1 MTRQRVCVLGSSGS
15 IGVSTLD
22 VLARHRERYEV
33 FALAA
38 NASVAT
44 LFAQCRRFL
53 PRYAALADAPAA
65 RELRARLAAAGLA
78 TEVLDGPRALAE
90 IAAHEAVDVVM
101 AAVVGAAGMP
111 AALAA
116 AEAGKRLLLAN
127 KEALVSAGRLFMQ
140 AAERGGA
147 VLLPVDSEHNAIF
160 QCLPADTRARPDLS
174 GVDGL
179 VLTASG
185 GPFRGRD
192 RAFLRRVTPAQACAH
207 PNWTMGRKISVDSAT
222 LMNKGL
228 ELAEA
233 CCLFGV
239 DESRLEVVVHP
250 QSIVHSLVRYCDGSV
265 LAQLGEPDMRIPIAA
280 SLAWPERIGSGARP
294 LDLVAAGTL
303 EFEAPDTEAFPCL
316 RIARECIAAGGSA
329 MATANAANEVAVQAF
344 LAGRIGFC
352 DIPALLERVLDA
364 QPVIEPDS
372 LAAVEAVDAE
382 ARTLAHSW
390 LDRAARPGVA
400 GADLPCVESRL
411 ESCVE
416 SRLESRTERRVT
428 SRPYVE
434 NGVENGI
441 NSGAAV
447 SGSAEQGAIQ
457 QRAIEEGPVQE
468 QGGQ

>member
-1 MTRQRVCVLGSSGS
+1 MRRERVCVLGSSGS
-15 IGVSTLD
+15 VGVSTLD

-38 NASVAT
+38 HSSVAA

-53 PRYAALADAPAA
+53 PRYAALADAGAA
-65 RELRARLAAAGLA
+65 RDLRARLAAAGLV
-78 TEVLDGPRALAE
+78 TEVLDGPRALGE
-90 IAAHEAVDVVM
+90 IAAHDEVDVVM

-127 KEALVSAGRLFMQ
+127 KEALVTAGRLFMQ
-140 AAERGGA
+140 AAARAGA
-147 VLLPVDSEHNAIF
+147 ALLPVDSEHNAIF

-192 RAFLRRVTPAQACAH
+192 RAFLRRVTPAEACAH
-207 PNWTMGRKISVDSAT
+207 PNWAMGRKISVDSAT

-233 CCLFGV
+233 CWLFAV

-265 LAQLGEPDMRIPIAA
+265 LAQLGEPDMRTPIAA
-280 SLAWPERIGSGARP
+280 SLAWPERIGSGARA
-294 LDLVAAGTL
+294 LDLVAAGKL

-329 MATANAANEVAVQAF
+329 MASANAANEVAVEAF

-352 DIPALLERVLDA
+352 DIPALIEHVLDA

-372 LAAVEAVDAE
+372 LAVVEAVDAE
-382 ARTLAHSW
+382 ARRLARSW
-390 LDRAARPGVA
+390 LGRAARIGAA
-400 GADLPCVESRL
+400 GAVLPRVEKG
-411 ESCVE
+411 
-416 SRLESRTERRVT
+416 
-428 SRPYVE
+428 VE
-434 NGVENGI
+434 NGVKNGVKSGVERGVNNGVNSGVENG
-441 NSGAAV
+441 AET
-447 SGSAEQGAIQ
+447 GSVT
-457 QRAIEEGPVQE
+457 EEGIMEGVAE
-468 QGGQ
+468 ERGGQ